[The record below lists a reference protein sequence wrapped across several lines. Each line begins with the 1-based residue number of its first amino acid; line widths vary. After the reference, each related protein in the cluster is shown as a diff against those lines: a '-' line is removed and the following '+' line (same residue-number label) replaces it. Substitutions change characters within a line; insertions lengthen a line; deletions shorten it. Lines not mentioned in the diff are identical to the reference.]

1 MNQGRSD
8 GTVLVFR
15 GSDAKGRM
23 VVLLLAPIIDPA
35 DEKKAGKDKPIEFKK
50 AILRFS
56 YIANPTKPNVF
67 RIEKG
72 RF

>member
-1 MNQGRSD
+1 
-8 GTVLVFR
+8 
-15 GSDAKGRM
+15 M